1 MTGFVDAHHHVWS
14 LARGDYGWLTP
25 DLAPLYRDFSM
36 KDLAPLREQANV
48 AATVLVQA
56 APTIAETRHLLD
68 VAKQSH
74 GVVKGVVGWVDLAA
88 GDAIP
93 TLTRLARDP
102 LLKGVRPMLQDL
114 PDDAW
119 ILRAEVGRT
128 LAALPRLGLRFDALV
143 KPAQLPALLTM
154 LDRHPDLAV
163 VIDHGAKPA
172 IAQQMWLPWARQ
184 MRAAADN
191 PRVRCKL
198 SGLVTEAGQGWTIDT
213 LRRYVD
219 YLAEIFG
226 PQRLMWGSDW
236 PVVNLTATYQSWYA
250 ATVALTSAW
259 SVDDR
264 GALMGG
270 TARRFYG
277 LYDSTDSVVP
287 LRLTSLF
294 CDVGA
299 TVTSGAVVRQT
310 RSARLTLLWD
320 ASDCAPCGRQP

>member
-1 MTGFVDAHHHVWS
+1 MTGIVDAHHHVWT

-25 DLAPLYRDFSM
+25 ALAPLYRDFSLRDM
-36 KDLAPLREQANV
+36 APLREHANV

-56 APTIAETRHLLD
+56 APTVAETRYLLD

-88 GDAIP
+88 ADAIP
-93 TLTRLARDP
+93 TLTRLARNT

-114 PDDAW
+114 DDDAW

-154 LDRHPDLAV
+154 LDRHPDLGVA
-163 VIDHGAKPA
+163 IDHGAKPA
-172 IAQQMWLPWARQ
+172 IAQGMWEPWARH
-184 MRAAADN
+184 MRAAASN

-198 SGLVTEAGQGWTIDT
+198 SGLVTEAGPGWTIDV
-213 LRRYVD
+213 LRRYFD
-219 YLAEIFG
+219 FLAEVFG

-236 PVVNLTATYQSWYA
+236 PVLNLAATYQSWHA
-250 ATVALTSAW
+250 ATIALTAAW
-259 SVDDR
+259 SAEDR
-264 GALMGG
+264 SALMGG

-277 LYDSTDSVVP
+277 L
-287 LRLTSLF
+287 
-294 CDVGA
+294 
-299 TVTSGAVVRQT
+299 
-310 RSARLTLLWD
+310 
-320 ASDCAPCGRQP
+320 

>member
-25 DLAPLYRDFSM
+25 ELSPLYRDYSM

-48 AATVLVQA
+48 TATVLVQA
-56 APTIAETRHLLD
+56 APTAAETRYLLD
-68 VAKQSH
+68 VAKHSH
-74 GVVKGVVGWVDLAA
+74 GVVKGVVGWADLAA
-88 GDAIP
+88 TDVIP
-93 TLTRLARDP
+93 KLTHLARNP
-102 LLKGVRPMLQDL
+102 VLKGVRPMLQDL
-114 PDDAW
+114 ADDSW
-119 ILRAEVGRT
+119 ILRADVGRT

-154 LDRHPDLAV
+154 LERNPDLAV

-172 IAQQMWLPWARQ
+172 IVQHMWEPWARQ

-198 SGLVTEAGQGWTIDT
+198 SGLVTEAGAGWTIDS

-250 ATVALTSAW
+250 ATIALTSDWTA
-259 SVDDR
+259 DDR
-264 GALMGG
+264 AALMGG

-277 LYDSTDSVVP
+277 L
-287 LRLTSLF
+287 
-294 CDVGA
+294 
-299 TVTSGAVVRQT
+299 
-310 RSARLTLLWD
+310 
-320 ASDCAPCGRQP
+320 